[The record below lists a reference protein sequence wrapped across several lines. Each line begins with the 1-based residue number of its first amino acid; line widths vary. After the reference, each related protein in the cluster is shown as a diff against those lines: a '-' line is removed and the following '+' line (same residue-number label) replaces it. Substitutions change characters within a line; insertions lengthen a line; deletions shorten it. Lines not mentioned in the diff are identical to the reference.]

1 VGSGIGVDVV
11 AVAERARDARA
22 EERATVP
29 LRGFRPDIQAL
40 RGLAILA
47 VVLHHAGSLL
57 PGGFVGVDV
66 FFVISG
72 FVIGRR
78 LLTLLSSSHRM
89 TLASFYVHR
98 ARRILPALGLMLAVV
113 VLLAPLLAPIGANSV
128 TSPTGVAAALFS
140 ANAYLYR
147 VTGGGYFD
155 PAADLNP
162 LLHTW
167 SLSVEEQFY
176 FVIPAL
182 LLLGWRFG
190 RPRWGSLVTL
200 RVLVVGLTTVSLIAC
215 VWVTSSG
222 YVGGLNGERLAFYSP
237 VTRAWEFAAGLALVL
252 LPVQWLASAKVRP
265 LLVVSGLSFIGASTV
280 LYSDATVFPGVAA
293 VLPVVGAALVIY
305 GGTSADGNG
314 HGSQRRT
321 GPMVWLG
328 DISYS
333 WYLWHWPVIVFAG
346 ALWPAGGS
354 FPLIVAAA
362 ASLLPAWLSYRI
374 VEQPFRATTKTRARP
389 TLALAGCCVVAPLV
403 AAAIA
408 GPVDS
413 LVGRQAERAFAAIRD
428 GSALHVDARMG
439 CDSST
444 PLGDRAREHC
454 TWGDDTAAASV
465 VLLGDSYA
473 GQFSEMLIEAAENE
487 NARLQIATRNSC
499 PFSDVAFEK
508 DVLSEAD
515 APSRVC
521 RRFVL
526 GSVEYLETHP
536 PDVAVIA
543 TATDAYLTQDWITLI
558 DPTTGRRATD
568 EAKGPVFEAGME
580 RLVARLRAAG
590 SRVVVINDIPTPDA
604 WDIQECPNLTV
615 LVDLRRCLPPPFT
628 MSDRANRA
636 AKAIEDRAARL
647 GGAEVW
653 TFDTEICPADRCTP
667 VRNDELVWRDPVHI
681 SVATSRA
688 LAPTASRY
696 LDRVLSM
703 K

>member
-1 VGSGIGVDVV
+1 VV
-11 AVAERARDARA
+11 AVAERARHAPA
-22 EERATVP
+22 EERTTVP

-40 RGLAILA
+40 RGLAVLA
-47 VVLHHAGSLL
+47 VVLYHAGSLL

-78 LLTLLSSSHRM
+78 LLALLSSSPRM
-89 TLASFYVHR
+89 TFASFYAHR

-128 TSPTGVAAALFS
+128 TSPTGIAAALFS

-155 PAADLNP
+155 PEADLNP
-162 LLHTW
+162 LAHTW

-176 FVIPAL
+176 LVIPGL

-190 RPRWGSLVTL
+190 RRRWGSLVTL
-200 RVLVVGLTTVSLIAC
+200 RVLVVALLTASLVAS
-215 VWVTSSG
+215 VWVSSSG
-222 YVGGLNGERLAFYSP
+222 YVGGLNGERLAFHSP

-252 LPVQWLASAKVRP
+252 LPAQWLASARVRP
-265 LLVVSGLSFIGASTV
+265 LLVVSGLSFIGASTL

-293 VLPVVGAALVIY
+293 VLPVMGTALVIY
-305 GGTSADGNG
+305 GGTSADENG
-314 HGSQRRT
+314 RSQRRM
-321 GPMVWLG
+321 GPMIWLG
-328 DISYS
+328 DLSYS

-346 ALWPAGGS
+346 AFWPASGS
-354 FPLIVAAA
+354 SPLVVAAA
-362 ASLLPAWLSYRI
+362 VSLLPAWVSYRI
-374 VEQPFRATTKTRARP
+374 IEQPFRATTKTQARP
-389 TLALAGCCVVAPLV
+389 TLALAGWCIVAPIAAAAV
-403 AAAIA
+403 AA
-408 GPVDS
+408 PVYS
-413 LVGRQAERAFAAIRD
+413 LVDGQAERAFAPIRNA
-428 GSALHVDARMG
+428 SAPHVDARTG

-444 PLGDRAREHC
+444 PLGDRASGDC

-473 GQFSEMLIEAAENE
+473 GQFSDMLIQAAENE

-508 DVLSEAD
+508 EVLSEAD

-526 GSVEYLETHP
+526 GSVEYLEVHP

-543 TATDAYLTQDWITLI
+543 TATDAYLNQDWITLI
-558 DPTTGRRATD
+558 DPTTGRRATG
-568 EAKGPVFEAGME
+568 EAKGAVFEAGLE

-590 SRVVVINDIPTPDA
+590 SRVVVINAIPKPGA
-604 WDIQECPNLTV
+604 WDVRECSNLTV
-615 LVDLRRCLPPPFT
+615 LVDVGRCLPPPFT
-628 MSDRANRA
+628 LSDRVDRA
-636 AKAIEDRAARL
+636 AHAIEERAARL

-653 TFDTEICPADRCTP
+653 NFNTEICPADRCTP
-667 VRNDELVWRDPVHI
+667 VRNDALVWRDPGHI
-681 SVATSRA
+681 SIPMSRA
-688 LAPTASRY
+688 LVPAASRY
-696 LDRVLSM
+696 LDRILE
-703 K
+703 